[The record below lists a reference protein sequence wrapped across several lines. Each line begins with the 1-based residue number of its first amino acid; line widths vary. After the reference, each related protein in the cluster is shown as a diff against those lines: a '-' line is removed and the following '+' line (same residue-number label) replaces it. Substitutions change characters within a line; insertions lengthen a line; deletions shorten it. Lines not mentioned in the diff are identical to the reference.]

1 MDDRG
6 RVDVSEYTIGRLE
19 DLARQVR
26 RAIVKKR
33 RHDRPLLG
41 LSERRGPRYR
51 NPENV
56 CETWSGRG
64 RPPAWFNRAIHAGR
78 SPENLLG

>member
-1 MDDRG
+1 MDDPG
-6 RVDVSEYTIGRLE
+6 RMDVSDYTIGGLE

-33 RHDRPLLG
+33 RYDRPLVG
-41 LSERRGPRYR
+41 LSERGGPKYR
-51 NPENV
+51 NPENA

-64 RPPAWFNRAIHAGR
+64 RPPAWFDRAMHAGR
-78 SPENLLG
+78 SPEELLD

>member
-1 MDDRG
+1 MRDRE
-6 RVDVSEYTIGRLE
+6 RVDVSDYTIGRLE

-33 RHDRPLLG
+33 AYDRPAVG
-41 LSERRGPRYR
+41 LSERGGPRYR
-51 NPENV
+51 NPENA

-64 RPPAWFNRAIHAGR
+64 RPPAWFDRAIHAGR
-78 SPENLLG
+78 SPERMLG